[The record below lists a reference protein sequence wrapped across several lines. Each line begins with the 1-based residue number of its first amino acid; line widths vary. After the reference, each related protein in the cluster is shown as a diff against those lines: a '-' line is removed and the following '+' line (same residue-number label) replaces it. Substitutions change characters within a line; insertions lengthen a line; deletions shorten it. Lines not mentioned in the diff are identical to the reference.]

1 MDHSSIAALMMIVV
15 DVGMVM
21 SHLMVAMRA
30 SWEAG
35 AVEEES
41 ARSEPFGQVVKALG
55 PQPVSSLSW
64 AQVKPSRVKS
74 RNSLFLQSK
83 MWVPHMKNKDNSLS
97 LQLTFSGASA
107 VVYEHTLD
115 NSLFMIS
122 ETTSFASSYSATF

>member
-30 SWEAG
+30 SWEFG

-64 AQVKPSRVKS
+64 AQVKSS
-74 RNSLFLQSK
+74 Q
-83 MWVPHMKNKDNSLS
+83 
-97 LQLTFSGASA
+97 
-107 VVYEHTLD
+107 VVSSQEILYSFKGKCGCHT
-115 NSLFMIS
+115 
-122 ETTSFASSYSATF
+122 